1 VALLAAALTAA
12 AAVTGCSG
20 GAEGTTSPDLAT
32 MAPSTTAP
40 LLQWVAPVPPFGTP
54 SNAGSYT
61 LVALVTGT
69 ASATFTVQNNGD
81 RASGA
86 LAVSL
91 TATGAAAYTITSNTC
106 SGVSLG
112 KGKGCSVAV
121 QFAPTTAGAASAVL
135 SVTSKKLDA
144 QATVT
149 LTGAALRRA
158 TLVGGDRHTCGL
170 TSAGAAYCWGDNS
183 YGQLGTTT
191 NSGTSTPNPTPTA
204 VSVPSG
210 VTFVSLAAGFYHTCG
225 LTSAGAAYCWGQNSY
240 GQLGTTTNTGTDTP
254 NPTPTAVSV
263 PSGVTFGSLA
273 AGAYHTCGLT
283 SAGGTYCWGWNY
295 YGQLGTT
302 TNTGTD
308 TPNPTPTAV
317 SVPSGVTFVSLEAG
331 VYHTCGLTS
340 AGAAYCWGN
349 SGDGQLGNGTTT
361 ASSAPVAVS
370 APEGVTFASLAAGS
384 YHNCGVTSA
393 GAAYC
398 WGSNGYGQLGD
409 GTTTSRATPTAV
421 TAGLTFATP

>member
-191 NSGTSTPNPTPTA
+191 N
-204 VSVPSG
+204 
-210 VTFVSLAAGFYHTCG
+210 
-225 LTSAGAAYCWGQNSY
+225 
-240 GQLGTTTNTGTDTP
+240 
-254 NPTPTAVSV
+254 
-263 PSGVTFGSLA
+263 
-273 AGAYHTCGLT
+273 
-283 SAGGTYCWGWNY
+283 
-295 YGQLGTT
+295 
-302 TNTGTD
+302 TGTD

-340 AGAAYCWGN
+340 AGAAYCWGD
-349 SGDGQLGNGTTT
+349 SGNGQLGNGTTT
-361 ASSAPVAVS
+361 GSSAPVAVS
-370 APEGVTFASLAAGS
+370 APEGVTFAGLAAGS

-398 WGSNGYGQLGD
+398 WGFNGYGQLGD